1 MGLST
6 SLYDGN
12 LIWVIGS
19 DSPQLRYMLHLTC
32 FNYRI
37 PREDEFGVSHI
48 RQYIHSFAVTD
59 EGRFIVDRCAA
70 MSIYCYKDHL
80 YNEMVIR
87 CDAWL
92 SEEDHMQVALTWQ

>member
-19 DSPQLRYMLHLTC
+19 DSPQLRYMPQLTC
-32 FNYRI
+32 FKHRI
-37 PREDEFGVSHI
+37 PREDEFGVSHV
-48 RQYIHSFAVTD
+48 RHYIHDFAVTD

-70 MSIYCYKDHL
+70 MSIHIHKDYL

-92 SEEDHMQVALTWQ
+92 GDEDRMQWVLTWR